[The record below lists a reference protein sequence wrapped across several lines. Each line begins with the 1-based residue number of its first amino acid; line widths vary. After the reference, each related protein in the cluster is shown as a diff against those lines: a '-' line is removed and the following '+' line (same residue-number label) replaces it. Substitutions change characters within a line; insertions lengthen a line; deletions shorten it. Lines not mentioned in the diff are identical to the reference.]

1 MMAHMSL
8 PAGGRELDEDFV
20 CVCVCV
26 CVNASEK
33 NSLLDL
39 IVKIYLK
46 YCFQKPEMWPKIREK
61 WALRL
66 QVRIQV

>member
-8 PAGGRELDEDFV
+8 PAGGRELDEDFGRGV
-20 CVCVCV
+20 CM

-33 NSLLDL
+33 SSLLDL

-46 YCFQKPEMWPKIREK
+46 YCFQKLEMWPKIREK
-61 WALRL
+61 
-66 QVRIQV
+66 